1 MELLLGFFALLCTYI
16 VAVYFVTRFTLD
28 HCGARSGLFGAGI
41 VTMFMGFILHSIIAP
56 AADGILSDD
65 SGFVVLYLI
74 FYYGFLIMGLS
85 GIVMIAV
92 DLLKGINEMSSFASR
107 TFERKD
113 AGQNYTKGRM
123 PAGQKEN
130 DRTEKSAPAPQGH
143 IPAWKRI
150 QMEQEGK

>member
-1 MELLLGFFALLCTYI
+1 MELFLGLFALLCIYI

-41 VTMFMGFILHSIIAP
+41 VTMFMGFILHSINAP
-56 AADGILSDD
+56 AADEILNDS
-65 SGFVVLYLI
+65 SGFVVFYLI

-130 DRTEKSAPAPQGH
+130 DLTEKAAPAPQGH

>member
-1 MELLLGFFALLCTYI
+1 MELLLGFFALLCIYI

-56 AADGILSDD
+56 AADEILNDS
-65 SGFVVLYLI
+65 SGFVVFYLI

-113 AGQNYTKGRM
+113 AEQNYTKGRI
-123 PAGQKEN
+123 PAGQKET
-130 DRTEKSAPAPQGH
+130 DLTEKSAPAPQGH

>member
-1 MELLLGFFALLCTYI
+1 M
-16 VAVYFVTRFTLD
+16 AVYFVTRFTLD

-92 DLLKGINEMSSFASR
+92 DLLKGINEMSSFVSR
-107 TFERKD
+107 TFEKMD

-130 DRTEKSAPAPQGH
+130 DLTEKSAPAPQGH

>member
-65 SGFVVLYLI
+65 SGFVVLYLMKAQ
-74 FYYGFLIMGLS
+74 Y
-85 GIVMIAV
+85 
-92 DLLKGINEMSSFASR
+92 
-107 TFERKD
+107 
-113 AGQNYTKGRM
+113 
-123 PAGQKEN
+123 
-130 DRTEKSAPAPQGH
+130 
-143 IPAWKRI
+143 
-150 QMEQEGK
+150 

>member
-1 MELLLGFFALLCTYI
+1 MELLLGFFALLCIYI

-28 HCGARSGLFGAGI
+28 HCGARSGLFGVGI
-41 VTMFMGFILHSIIAP
+41 VTMFMGFIMCSILPP
-56 AADGILSDD
+56 AAEVIWNASDL
-65 SGFVVLYLI
+65 GVFYLI
-74 FYYGFLIMGLS
+74 IYYGFLIMGLS

-113 AGQNYTKGRM
+113 AGQNYTKGRI
-123 PAGQKEN
+123 PAGQKET
-130 DRTEKSAPAPQGH
+130 DLTEKSAPAPQGH

>member
-1 MELLLGFFALLCTYI
+1 
-16 VAVYFVTRFTLD
+16 
-28 HCGARSGLFGAGI
+28 
-41 VTMFMGFILHSIIAP
+41 MGFIMYSILPP
-56 AADGILSDD
+56 AAEVIWNASDL
-65 SGFVVLYLI
+65 GVFYLI
-74 FYYGFLIMGLS
+74 IYYGFLIMGLS

-113 AGQNYTKGRM
+113 AGQNYTKGRI

-130 DRTEKSAPAPQGH
+130 DLTEKSAPAPQGH
-143 IPAWKRI
+143 IPTWKRI